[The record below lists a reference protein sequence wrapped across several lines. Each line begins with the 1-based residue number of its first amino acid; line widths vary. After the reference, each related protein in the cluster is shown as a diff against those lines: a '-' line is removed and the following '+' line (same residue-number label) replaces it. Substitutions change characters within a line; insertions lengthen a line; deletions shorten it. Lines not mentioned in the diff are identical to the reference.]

1 MELVQPR
8 ISIENLKR
16 RAKALG
22 KKTGVQHSEALDL
35 LAAEAGFGNFNA
47 LQRASGRPL
56 KTFPGVKRSKSA
68 GEHVLVSVELLGVP
82 VVVSRHVL
90 VPPGLNL
97 EQLHGVIQIAMGW
110 ENAHLFAFTVPT
122 MPDLEFVGRFDEGT
136 VDGHQITSA
145 RAEGIRIRQLIDGGN
160 DSLIYKYDFGDGW
173 LHAVRLEYVEADWS
187 NPEGCVLLEAK
198 GLCPPEDC
206 GGEPGYI
213 GLLETFGV
221 VERSDGSFDSRDW
234 TKKDV
239 ADWIGRAYRP
249 DKDLRLID
257 YQDRLSAFADADF
270 SVDMLYLYEPTWRYG
285 GLNPNR
291 HYQKTVG

>member
-22 KKTGVQHSEALDL
+22 KKTGVQHSEALNL
-35 LAAEAGFGNFNA
+35 LAAEAGFENFNA
-47 LQRASGRPL
+47 LQRASGRRL

-68 GEHVLVSVELLGVP
+68 RDHVLVSVELLGVP

-110 ENAHLFAFTVPT
+110 ANAHLFAFSVPT
-122 MPDLEFVGRFDEGT
+122 MSDREFIGRFDEGAD
-136 VDGHQITSA
+136 VGGEITSF
-145 RAEGIRIRQLIDGGN
+145 RAEGIWIRQLIDGGN
-160 DSLIYKYDFGDGW
+160 DSLIYRYDFGDGW
-173 LHAVRLEYVEADWS
+173 LHSVRLEYVQADWS
-187 NPEGCVLLEAK
+187 DPEGCVLLEAK

-221 VERSDGSFDSRDW
+221 VERSDGWSDSRHW
-234 TKKDV
+234 TRKDV
-239 ADWIGRAYRP
+239 AEWIGRAYRP
-249 DKDLRLID
+249 DKELLLSD
-257 YQDRLSAFADADF
+257 YEDRLTAFAAADF

-291 HYQKTVG
+291 HYWKT

>member
-22 KKTGVQHSEALDL
+22 KKTGVQHSEALNL
-35 LAAEAGFGNFNA
+35 LAAEAGFENFNA
-47 LQRASGRPL
+47 LQRASGRRL

-68 GEHVLVSVELLGVP
+68 REHVLVSVELLGVP

-110 ENAHLFAFTVPT
+110 ENAHLFAFTVPNI
-122 MPDLEFVGRFDEGT
+122 PDLEFIGRFDEGASAL
-136 VDGHQITSA
+136 DKITSTK
-145 RAEGIRIRQLIDGGN
+145 AEDMRIRQLIDGGSG
-160 DSLIYKYDFGDGW
+160 SLIYRYDFGDGW
-173 LHAVRLEYVEADWS
+173 LHAVTLEYVQAEWS
-187 NPEGCVLLEAK
+187 DPEGCVLLEAK

-213 GLLETFGV
+213 GLLETFGL
-221 VERSDGSFDSRDW
+221 VERSDGWSDSRRW
-234 TKKDV
+234 TRKDV
-239 ADWIGRAYRP
+239 AEWIGRAYRP
-249 DKDLRLID
+249 DKELLLSD
-257 YQDRLSAFADADF
+257 YQNRLTAFAAADF
-270 SVDMLYLYEPTWRYG
+270 DVDMLYLYEPTWRYG

-291 HYQKTVG
+291 HYWKK